1 MAQTQKSVSAMAQH
15 KCGSPGEHGDG
26 RRAGP
31 RPQKK
36 HGQAQSSAP
45 GEHGDG
51 RKGGARAPKQHAQ
64 AKTCVQLRGSKS
76 ALPVRLRR
84 VSEAGGEKGGPD
96 LRKSRSAAGRESRDR
111 TRQARQGGIR
121 YVSCCRRAAEG
132 MGPWPGGQLLAS
144 SSSCSSSFCAAR
156 PPASCWAVVGIGPWP
171 GFAHG
176 L

>member
-1 MAQTQKSVSAMAQH
+1 MENQKFGGSSQIVFSAMAHH

-31 RPQKK
+31 CPQKK
-36 HGQAQSSAP
+36 HGHAQSSAP

-76 ALPVRLRR
+76 ALQVRLRR

-96 LRKSRSAAGRESRDR
+96 LRESRSAAGRESRIR
-111 TRQARQGGIR
+111 TRQARQAR
-121 YVSCCRRAAEG
+121 RRAAEG